1 MGTHLD
7 SLDDDGLVV
16 FNDEG
21 LVNSGKALESSFLF
35 NDSSEFLGFLDLEGG
50 SDQEVVIENV
60 SLGGKNDRSSGS
72 DELSER
78 SESFIELEEVRSGS
92 VVKVDHISDQFV
104 SENGVLGLDLVE
116 SFGEDGVVDL
126 TFLVVEDVVV
136 LFESGSLEESATEG
150 KDITLSLVVDS
161 LEVLLGNQSQDFGSE
176 GGVLASDSSNQRVVV
191 SGQAGVNELV
201 VNGSDEDVL
210 GLDVTVVD
218 VVGLEVSQT
227 RNEVF
232 SDEEDFGVSEEL
244 AFSLGFLDSVLEG
257 LFNVFNKDVE
267 SESGGAEAGFL
278 LAVVTQNLDEGFVGV
293 SSSSLAELQF
303 LFKGRFRVNG
313 DFLSED
319 LSLGVFFVT
328 KSDLAISL
336 VFEKLFNFE
345 SGFVVGEGDTLE
357 FLVFLTLDNG
367 LGSFLNLFL
376 GLFLLFLDLF
386 LSLSFSL
393 VLNLFLKS
401 FSFVS
406 ILGDLDGTFSFR

>member
-126 TFLVVEDVVV
+126 AFLVVEDVVV

-232 SDEEDFGVSEEL
+232 GDEEDFGVSEEL

-293 SSSSLAELQF
+293 GSSSLAELQF

-319 LSLGVFFVT
+319 LGLGVFFVT
-328 KSDLAISL
+328 KSDLAVSL

-345 SGFVVGEGDTLE
+345 SGFVVSKGDSLE

-367 LGSFLNLFL
+367 LGSFLDLFL

>member
-319 LSLGVFFVT
+319 LGLGVLFVT
-328 KSDLAISL
+328 KSDLAVSL

-345 SGFVVGEGDTLE
+345 SGFVVGKGDTLE

>member
-345 SGFVVGEGDTLE
+345 SGFVVGKGDTLE